1 MSLKQERNAPP
12 VFLVKKHVPMEVIAE
27 ELVIR
32 LLVSGG
38 IGIKNVP
45 ARTVPML
52 PIKPAIKRNV
62 APRRPVRIA
71 HAGLAVNLLLNGRP
85 LLIGEHL

>member
-1 MSLKQERNAPP
+1 MSLKQGRNAPP
-12 VFLVKKHVPMEVIAE
+12 LFLVKKHVPMEVIAE

-45 ARTVPML
+45 ARTVPM
-52 PIKPAIKRNV
+52 PPTKPVIKRNV
-62 APRRPVRIA
+62 VPV
-71 HAGLAVNLLLNGRP
+71 
-85 LLIGEHL
+85 LLIQILFVGPPALCVGELCRA